1 MVLRCIPS
9 MRGSG
14 WLSASRILPCF
25 LSREKQ
31 TVFDF
36 CLVFFCMLECSG
48 SKEKRDHAHLCATTT
63 KTWFWTQGFFFCF
76 DHQYVI
82 HYCHCIHSVCTHS
95 LVNCWSFAQKQH
107 QRVCWSWWMWRTLL
121 WLMWKVTY
129 RYVYLEDWQSVLPW
143 KLLYSLACS
152 VLFLHYFLPSLQW
165 NTSCLDCTCVEAA
178 LLSLSYSLVVLV
190 TFNGLLLGFKHVQAA

>member
-36 CLVFFCMLECSG
+36 CMLECSG

-63 KTWFWTQGFFFCF
+63 KTWFWAQGFFFCF

-82 HYCHCIHSVCTHS
+82 HYFCHCIHSVCVPTHWWTVDHLHRSNAKVCAGADECEGPYSGSCEKS
-95 LVNCWSFAQKQH
+95 LTGMCTWKTDRVFCLESF
-107 QRVCWSWWMWRTLL
+107 CI
-121 WLMWKVTY
+121 
-129 RYVYLEDWQSVLPW
+129 PW
-143 KLLYSLACS
+143 PAVSSSSTFYAP
-152 VLFLHYFLPSLQW
+152 FNEILH
-165 NTSCLDCTCVEAA
+165 V
-178 LLSLSYSLVVLV
+178 
-190 TFNGLLLGFKHVQAA
+190 